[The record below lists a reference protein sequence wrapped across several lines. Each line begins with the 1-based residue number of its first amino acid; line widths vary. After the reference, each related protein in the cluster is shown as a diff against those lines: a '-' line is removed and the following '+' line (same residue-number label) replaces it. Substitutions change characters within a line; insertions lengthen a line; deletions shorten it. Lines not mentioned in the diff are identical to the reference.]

1 MEPTELRFRA
11 MGSPCR
17 IVTDPNSHRA
27 AEEIRSLV
35 EYLERCW
42 SRFLHNS
49 EVSAV
54 NRAAGRVTVVSD
66 ITYKLIANA
75 VRAHDRTGGRF
86 NPLMLEQLM
95 AIGYDRTWTEA
106 RLIPSGPI
114 EPATLEPIDLYPT
127 VKAVRIPAGTAFD
140 PGGIGKGL
148 AVDLAIERCQSLGL
162 KMASVEL
169 GGDLKVYGKPWFG
182 DRWTVGAASPFL
194 ESLDT
199 ASFSFDGGA
208 VTTSTT
214 ARRRWNSNG
223 TVLHHL
229 LDPTTGRPS
238 TSDVVSV
245 TTCSALAWWGEVA
258 SKVALLAGS
267 TGASR
272 ALADLGVPGIVVTN
286 DGQVLVERPTSR
298 TEVPV

>member
-17 IVTDPNSHRA
+17 IVTDPNSGRA

-42 SRFLHNS
+42 SRFLHDS

-66 ITYKLIANA
+66 MTYKLIANA

-86 NPLMLEQLM
+86 NPL
-95 AIGYDRTWTEA
+95 I
-106 RLIPSGPI
+106 
-114 EPATLEPIDLYPT
+114 LEP
-127 VKAVRIPAGTAFD
+127 
-140 PGGIGKGL
+140 
-148 AVDLAIERCQSLGL
+148 
-162 KMASVEL
+162 
-169 GGDLKVYGKPWFG
+169 
-182 DRWTVGAASPFL
+182 
-194 ESLDT
+194 LDT
-199 ASFSFDGGA
+199 ASFSFNGGA

-245 TTCSALAWWGEVA
+245 TTCSALAWWGEPRRSPCWPVPQGP
-258 SKVALLAGS
+258 AGHW
-267 TGASR
+267 
-272 ALADLGVPGIVVTN
+272 
-286 DGQVLVERPTSR
+286 PTSAS
-298 TEVPV
+298 PASW

>member
-1 MEPTELRFRA
+1 MQPTVLQFRA

-17 IVTDPNSHRA
+17 IVTDPDAERA
-27 AEEIRSLV
+27 AEEIRRLV

-42 SRFLHNS
+42 SRFRYDS
-49 EVSAV
+49 EVSAI

-75 VRAHDRTGGRF
+75 VRAHDRTSGWF
-86 NPLMLEQLM
+86 NPLMLNQLM
-95 AIGYDRTWTEA
+95 AVGYDRTWTEA
-106 RLIPSGPI
+106 RLSPSGPV
-114 EPATLEPIDLYPT
+114 EPATFETIDIYPT
-127 VKAVRIPAGTAFD
+127 ITAVRIPPGTAFD

-162 KMASVEL
+162 TMASIEL

-182 DRWTVGAASPFL
+182 DRWTVGAASPFQQ
-194 ESLDT
+194 SIDT

-214 ARRRWNSNG
+214 ARRRWESG
-223 TVLHHL
+223 GAVLHHL
-229 LDPTTGRPS
+229 LDPATGWPS
-238 TSDVVSV
+238 TSDVASV
-245 TTCSALAWWGEVA
+245 TTCSELAWWGEVA

-267 TGASR
+267 ER
-272 ALADLGVPGIVVTN
+272 ACRTLADLGVPGVVVTA
-286 DGQVLVERPTSR
+286 DARVLVERRTSR